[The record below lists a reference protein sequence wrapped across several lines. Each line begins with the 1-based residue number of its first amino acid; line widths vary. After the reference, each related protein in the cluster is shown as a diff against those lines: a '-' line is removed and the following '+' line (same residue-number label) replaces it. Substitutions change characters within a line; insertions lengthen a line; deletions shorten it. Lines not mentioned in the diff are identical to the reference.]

1 MCVRVYVC
9 VCVCVYRCDSVLVS
23 QCVSVSA
30 TVPLSTC
37 RACVWSKLRA
47 LLSSGVQF
55 TLSCSEKLP
64 CDNTTTEAHNPTQLA
79 STNAVINTELA
90 VTVPSIFGDSKGS

>member
-1 MCVRVYVC
+1 MCVC
-9 VCVCVYRCDSVLVS
+9 VCVCVSG
-23 QCVSVSA
+23 A

-64 CDNTTTEAHNPTQLA
+64 YEITKTIKQLNLTI
-79 STNAVINTELA
+79 SNDI
-90 VTVPSIFGDSKGS
+90 